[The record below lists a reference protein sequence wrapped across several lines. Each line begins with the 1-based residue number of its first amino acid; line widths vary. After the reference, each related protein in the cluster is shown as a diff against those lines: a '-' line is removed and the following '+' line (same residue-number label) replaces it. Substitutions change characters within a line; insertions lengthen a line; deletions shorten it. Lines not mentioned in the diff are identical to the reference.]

1 MSTPGP
7 VHRMYRIRGR
17 YLGIW
22 LILSC
27 CPLSAVV
34 SVASKLPHRNTL
46 ANKVISG
53 YPHCPPP
60 DNTERLVGI
69 SNGCGLRCIRL
80 FPGWG
85 VEGNISQGYSL
96 FCPNRRRF
104 FWLGHN
110 VKLEPRMFR
119 KGWISGRGWCLT
131 KCFWRHFSRDFPYSG
146 DLSVGVAVWCED
158 RVRNKER
165 LRVVGMR
172 CLLSYSTSGDYLA
185 FSEIDRYFHSAF
197 VPLAVLYY
205 FAIFCYGIVFV
216 FFSI

>member
-7 VHRMYRIRGR
+7 VHRMNRIRGR

-34 SVASKLPHRNTL
+34 SFASKLPHRNTL

-85 VEGNISQGYSL
+85 VEGNISQGYSP
-96 FCPNRRRF
+96 FCPNRHRF

-131 KCFWRHFSRDFPYSG
+131 KCFWRHFSRDFPYSVIFPSELPCG
-146 DLSVGVAVWCED
+146 VRIGSETRKGSGWSVC
-158 RVRNKER
+158 
-165 LRVVGMR
+165 VV
-172 CLLSYSTSGDYLA
+172 SYHTPP
-185 FSEIDRYFHSAF
+185 R
-197 VPLAVLYY
+197 
-205 FAIFCYGIVFV
+205 GI
-216 FFSI
+216 I